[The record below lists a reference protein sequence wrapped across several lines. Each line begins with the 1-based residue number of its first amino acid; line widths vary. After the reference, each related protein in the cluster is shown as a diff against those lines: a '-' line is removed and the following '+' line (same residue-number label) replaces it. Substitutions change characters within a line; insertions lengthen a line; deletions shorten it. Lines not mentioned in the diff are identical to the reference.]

1 MKNNKA
7 LIALFVAVIVC
18 LTCLFTACSDD
29 TQDARDPQI
38 VAIYDSYVA
47 DAADK
52 GETPLSYEQWL
63 ESIKGAK
70 GDKGDTGAQ
79 GAKGDKGD
87 PGEDGKDGEDGED
100 GEDGKSAYEIWK
112 DAQAKG
118 ADTSLA
124 AFIASM
130 AGKNGKDGT
139 NGTNGNDG
147 ENGLSAYDI
156 WKANTTSEDKS
167 VEAFLASLVG
177 KDGADGKSAYEIW
190 KEQEGNENKTVT
202 DFLASLKGA
211 NGDPGNDGKDG
222 LTPTI
227 KDGYWYIGE
236 TNTQVKAVGADGTD
250 GVTPHIG
257 EDGYWYIG
265 ETKTEIKAVGTDGT
279 NGTNGT
285 NGEDGKSAYE
295 IWKEQEGNE
304 NKTEEEFF
312 AFLKGDKGDTG
323 AQGEQ
328 GAQGEK
334 GEKGEKGDTGST
346 GAQGEQG
353 IQGVQG
359 DKGDKGDT
367 GRIGFVVSTW
377 EQLETAANVNN
388 AYIVLA
394 NDIEKTGTSDDIGIA
409 PKNGDLD
416 IVIDLNGKTFK
427 GRMAFR
433 TYTTDKDK
441 AYKLNA
447 KLVNGTVGTESGKL
461 ADGASLISYGVMING
476 ANVNLTIEDVTAYGY
491 FGGFYTNGSNAGS
504 TVVIADSA
512 IYGVNPESGACY
524 LAGGH
529 DVTFN
534 NCTFNGGYGLYVK
547 AGNVTLNDCDVVAIG
562 AYIAPSYNG
571 NGADGTGSGI
581 IIDSVTGYSSP
592 LTFEMNGGSIK
603 SANGYALEQVTTKGD
618 NYSQSTL
625 NNVKLEEN
633 AKVFVTTDGAVTLN
647 GTTAT
652 VVKKVEVGTAE
663 QLAAAVAVDNSYIV
677 LTEDITLATDDYN
690 VYKRFNVNGNNV
702 TIDLNDKTFT
712 ASNCA
717 LTIVGNNVT
726 VKNGTMVA
734 TPNPGQTKENGSYTI
749 VIQGDGVTID
759 GVTMTGG
766 VNVWGKNT
774 LDTTT
779 PSITATI
786 VNCNITGTNS
796 YAVCAQYNSAVIVKA
811 STLDSN
817 GAPIFW
823 AAKGD
828 WTESQINS
836 CDSKISYEVATVT
849 LAEGKTVY
857 NTAGVEPTGF

>member
-47 DAADK
+47 NAADK

-139 NGTNGNDG
+139 NGTNGTNGNDG

-167 VEAFLASLVG
+167 VEAFLLSLVG
-177 KDGADGKSAYEIW
+177 APGTPGAKGDTGAAGISAFEIW
-190 KEQEGNENKTVT
+190 KEQQGNENKTVT

-265 ETKTEIKAVGTDGT
+265 ETKTTVKAVGTDGT

-285 NGEDGKSAYE
+285 NGTDGKDGKDGTDGKSAYE

-312 AFLKGDKGDTG
+312 AFLKGAKGDPG

-367 GRIGFVVSTW
+367 GRIGFVVTSS
-377 EQLETAANVNN
+377 EQLAAALTVDN
-388 AYIVLA
+388 AYVVLA
-394 NDIEKTGTSDDIGIA
+394 GDITVSQRIDIKKDVVLDLGGKTVTMAEGNTTGQAFNVDGATVTIKNGKIDGTALTQTVGTSDKGECDPIIA
-409 PKNGDLD
+409 
-416 IVIDLNGKTFK
+416 
-427 GRMAFR
+427 R
-433 TYTTDKDK
+433 
-441 AYKLNA
+441 
-447 KLVNGTVGTESGKL
+447 
-461 ADGASLISYGVMING
+461 NG
-476 ANVNLTIEDVTAYGY
+476 ANVTLSDLDVTIDSATGACVYAFTGSTITIESGT
-491 FGGFYTNGSNAGS
+491 YTNNTDIS
-504 TVVIADSA
+504 
-512 IYGVNPESGACY
+512 YGLNSYAKGWKGLTLNQANEATQLVFVKGGTFVGNSPALGDESGK
-524 LAGGH
+524 
-529 DVTFN
+529 VTSFLVE
-534 NCTFNGGYGLYVK
+534 GYG
-547 AGNVTLNDCDVVAIG
+547 
-562 AYIAPSYNG
+562 
-571 NGADGTGSGI
+571 
-581 IIDSVTGYSSP
+581 
-592 LTFEMNGGSIK
+592 
-603 SANGYALEQVTTKGD
+603 
-618 NYSQSTL
+618 
-625 NNVKLEEN
+625 
-633 AKVFVTTDGAVTLN
+633 AVEN
-647 GTTAT
+647 GTTTT
-652 VVKKVEVGTAE
+652 VVKKTEVGTAE

-677 LTEDITLATDDYN
+677 LTEDISGPLSFTVAKN
-690 VYKRFNVNGNNV
+690 VV
-702 TIDLNDKTFT
+702 IDLNGHTMSTT
-712 ASNCA
+712 AANA
-717 LTIVGNNVT
+717 VIIANNGANVV
-726 VKNGTMVA
+726 VKNGKVISPAGALASANKA
-734 TPNPGQTKENGSYTI
+734 TLTVEDLDVTAREYCLFARHSATLIVNTGTYTSQDNFVIMTNGTVKKDSEGNVTDDWGHNTI
-749 VIQGDGVTID
+749 VVNGGTFNGNIQSKGYIAGGIYVANSDEVTVNGGTFNITNGVGIVARCGKTTVNKGVIFNITCDGTITAGKVGDAKIDITIPHEL
-759 GVTMTGG
+759 V
-766 VNVWGKNT
+766 
-774 LDTTT
+774 LDTSANYPGGTPTINNNTSFKVYTHTT
-779 PSITATI
+779 NA
-786 VNCNITGTNS
+786 
-796 YAVCAQYNSAVIVKA
+796 
-811 STLDSN
+811 
-817 GAPIFW
+817 
-823 AAKGD
+823 
-828 WTESQINS
+828 
-836 CDSKISYEVATVT
+836 
-849 LAEGKTVY
+849 
-857 NTAGVEPTGF
+857 